1 MITNICT
8 DVEMNSV
15 NILLRG
21 GTVVSAINAKKQDVL
36 ISGSKIVK
44 IGRFISDKNA
54 QVVDVS
60 GKLIFPGF
68 IDAHTHFDLEVSD
81 TVTADDF
88 ESGTRAAVC
97 GGTTTIIDFA
107 TQNKGEI
114 LSTALNNW
122 HLKAFAKSSCDYA
135 FHMAVSDFNDGIKEE
150 LPAMFEQGVSSF
162 KAYMTYDAMMLND
175 EDLFSLLSSL
185 KDMGGI
191 VGVHCENHGIIK
203 SLTKKYTDNNAMS
216 VSTHPKVRP
225 SIVEAEAVG
234 RLLSIAMVVDVPV
247 VIVHLSSKE
256 SLDVVEYYRQK
267 GCKVYVETCPQYLL
281 LDDSR
286 YDLKGLEGAKYV
298 CSPPLRKKD
307 DSKALWKAIKTGA
320 VQTVATDHCSFTLEQ
335 KNVGL
340 EDFSKMPN
348 GMPGVETRGVL
359 LYTYGV
365 CKKRISIEQMC
376 RVLCENPAK
385 LYGMY
390 PKKGVIKAGSDA
402 DIVVLDPK
410 MDGFIS
416 KNTHHSKA
424 DYNPYEGVRTKGKVA
439 TVYLRGKKVV
449 ENGELILE
457 NKGKYVKRDKNM
469 LDEP

>member
-1 MITNICT
+1 MTTNICT
-8 DVEMNSV
+8 DVEMNSL

-21 GTVVSAINAKKQDVL
+21 GTVVSGVNAKKLDVL
-36 ISGSKIVK
+36 INGSKIVK
-44 IGRFISDKNA
+44 VGRFINDKDA

-88 ESGTRAAVC
+88 ESGTKAAVC

-107 TQNKGEI
+107 TQNKGES
-114 LSTALNNW
+114 LNAALNNW

-135 FHMAVSDFNDGIKEE
+135 FHMAISDFNDSVKDE
-150 LPAMFEQGVSSF
+150 LASMFEQGVSSF
-162 KAYMTYDAMMLND
+162 KAYMTYDAMKLSD
-175 EDLFSLLSSL
+175 EELFSLLSSL
-185 KDMGGI
+185 KEMGGI

-203 SLTKKYTDNNAMS
+203 SLTKNYSDNGTLS

-225 SIVEAEAVG
+225 SLVEAEAIC
-234 RLLSIAMVVDVPV
+234 RLLSIAMIVDVPV

-256 SLDVVEYYRQK
+256 GLEVVEYYREK

-286 YDLKGLEGAKYV
+286 YELKGLEGAKYV

-307 DSKALWKAIKTGA
+307 DSKALWKAIKNGA

-335 KNVGL
+335 KSVGL

-348 GMPGVETRGVL
+348 GLPSVETRGVL

-390 PKKGVIKAGSDA
+390 PKKGVIRVGSDA

-410 MDGFIS
+410 ADGFIT

-424 DYNPYEGVRTKGKVA
+424 DYNPYEGVRTKGKIMS
-439 TVYLRGKKVV
+439 VYLRGKEVV
-449 ENGELILE
+449 KNGELVIPG
-457 NKGKYVKRDKNM
+457 KGKYVKRSKNM
-469 LDEP
+469 LEI